1 MTYPARD
8 PTDARINGE
17 GHATSR
23 REHGVWSECD
33 RTEGAV

>member
-8 PTDARINGE
+8 PTDAGIDGE

-23 REHGVWSECD
+23 REHRVWSEFD
-33 RTEGAV
+33 RTEGVV